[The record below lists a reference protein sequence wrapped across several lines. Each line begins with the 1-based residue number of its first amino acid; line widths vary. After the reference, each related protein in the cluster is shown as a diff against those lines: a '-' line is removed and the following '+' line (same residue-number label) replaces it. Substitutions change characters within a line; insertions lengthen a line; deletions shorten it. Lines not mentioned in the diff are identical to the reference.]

1 MQQPVRKLRCRP
13 TWRGGG
19 RLVRS
24 LWKQRPTEK
33 SVLCPTR
40 RLTWKMPFVQT
51 KNDANGD
58 VDEERG
64 LRKKMQFYPTTS
76 VQQKNYI
83 VRQINGA
90 LILWASRPALASVVV
105 SRLSRPI
112 ICCIFNFSRF
122 SCFNL
127 NFPIL
132 CGGVEVEPIL
142 CPLLDERSQ

>member
-1 MQQPVRKLRCRP
+1 
-13 TWRGGG
+13 
-19 RLVRS
+19 
-24 LWKQRPTEK
+24 
-33 SVLCPTR
+33 
-40 RLTWKMPFVQT
+40 MPFVQT

-64 LRKKMQFYPTTS
+64 VEEKNAVLPNHERPTNKWS
-76 VQQKNYI
+76 FDFV
-83 VRQINGA
+83 GE
-90 LILWASRPALASVVV
+90 LASAVV

>member
-1 MQQPVRKLRCRP
+1 MAR
-13 TWRGGG
+13 RGEVGAVIMETTANG
-19 RLVRS
+19 EIRALPNQAPH
-24 LWKQRPTEK
+24 LENANE
-33 SVLCPTR
+33 
-40 RLTWKMPFVQT
+40 
-51 KNDANGD
+51 NDANGN
-58 VDEERG
+58 VDEEKG
-64 LRKKMQFYPTTS
+64 VEEKMQFYPTTS
-76 VQQKNYI
+76 VRQKNYI

>member
-1 MQQPVRKLRCRP
+1 MQMEMLTRK
-13 TWRGGG
+13 G
-19 RLVRS
+19 
-24 LWKQRPTEK
+24 
-33 SVLCPTR
+33 
-40 RLTWKMPFVQT
+40 
-51 KNDANGD
+51 
-58 VDEERG
+58 G

-76 VQQKNYI
+76 

-127 NFPIL
+127 NFLIL